1 MNMQMLDAS
10 LSSDAAEW
18 RDRVLS
24 LPPNLQEMHYLP
36 GYVKAYADEGG
47 WRARCVVIDGSNGF
61 VMFPHVD
68 KGALGLGSAYGYG
81 APLSSAPVKP
91 DIDNV
96 WLDRARMTDVW
107 LRTHPLLPAEHQFP
121 GEKEKQV
128 VWMDL
133 TGDPESQLRKG
144 HRSSVAAA
152 RRAGVTIGTITL
164 GEFYQMYLA
173 TMERLTAADRWRFSI
188 KLLRD
193 LRDAF
198 PDGFHIMAAFYNGT
212 PEAACVLLRA
222 FGTCYY
228 HYAASWRRHPEIG
241 AGNLLVVEAAKWAKA
256 QGDNRMHLGGGL
268 TPDPGDSL
276 LRFKAGFSNHRAW
289 THVIKRRHD

>member
-1 MNMQMLDAS
+1 MQMLDAS
-10 LSSDAAEW
+10 ISSDAAEW

-24 LPPNLQEMHYLP
+24 LPPNLQDLHYLP

-47 WRARCVVIDGSNGF
+47 WPALCSVGDAADGF
-61 VMFPHVD
+61 MIFPHVF
-68 KGALGLGSAYGYG
+68 KGTQIATAYGYG
-81 APLSSAPVKP
+81 APLASVPITVDADWPP
-91 DIDNV
+91 T
-96 WLDRARMTDVW
+96 LADVW
-107 LRTHPLLPAEHQFP
+107 FRMHPLLPADHQPP
-121 GEKEKQV
+121 GDREKQI

-133 TGDPESQLRKG
+133 TVNPESQLRKG

-152 RRAGVTIGTITL
+152 RKAGVSIGTITL
-164 GEFYQMYLA
+164 GEYYQMYLA

-193 LRDAF
+193 LREAF

-241 AGNLLVVEAAKWAKA
+241 AGNLLVVEAAKWAKS
-256 QGDNRMHLGGGL
+256 QGDARLHLGGGL
-268 TPDPGDSL
+268 TLDPEDSL

-289 THVIKRRHD
+289 THVIKRRQT

>member
-1 MNMQMLDAS
+1 MQMLDAS
-10 LSSDAAEW
+10 LSSDAVEW

-24 LPPNLQEMHYLP
+24 LPPNLQDLHYLP

-47 WRARCVVIDGSNGF
+47 WPALCSVVDGANGF
-61 VMFPHVD
+61 VIYPHVV
-68 KGALGLGSAYGYG
+68 KAKQIATAYGYG
-81 APLSSAPVKP
+81 APLASVPIMADEAWKP
-91 DIDNV
+91 
-96 WLDRARMTDVW
+96 AGADVW
-107 LRTHPLLPAEHQFP
+107 YRMHPLLHADHQPP
-121 GEKEKQV
+121 GEREKQI

-133 TGDPESQLRKG
+133 TADPESQLRKG

-152 RRAGVTIGTITL
+152 RKAGVWVDTITL
-164 GEFYQMYLA
+164 GEFYQMYLG

-198 PDGFHIMAAFYNGT
+198 PDGFRIMAAFYNGT

-241 AGNLLVVEAAKWAKA
+241 AGNLLVVEAAKWAKSH
-256 QGDNRMHLGGGL
+256 GDKRLHLGGGL
-268 TPDPGDSL
+268 TPDPNDSL

-289 THVIKRRHD
+289 THVIKRGKC